1 MTKKSALYGLVWEGG
16 RTPKT
21 PLVSEVVVQK
31 KNLRIVF
38 GVVIVITA
46 IVYFGIS
53 GFQEG
58 KAYYKTIEEL
68 DAMGDDAYGKRIKVA
83 GIVTDG
89 TLDRK
94 SDGLYFRLEQNDLKL
109 QCVYTGSS
117 PVPDTFKGGVEA
129 VCEGRYRE
137 DGTFET
143 EKIQAKCA
151 SKYQSEYG
159 TAAAT
164 EHE

>member
-1 MTKKSALYGLVWEGG
+1 M
-16 RTPKT
+16 RP
-21 PLVSEVVVQK
+21 
-31 KNLRIVF
+31 KNLRILI
-38 GVVIVITA
+38 GVAVVVTA
-46 IVYFGIS
+46 IVYFGVS

-58 KAYYKTIEEL
+58 KAYYKTLEEL
-68 DAMGDDAYGKRIKVA
+68 DAMGDRAYGKQIKVA

-89 TLDRK
+89 SVERK
-94 SDGLYFRLEQNDLKL
+94 SDGLHFRLEQNDLNL
-109 QCVYTGSS
+109 TCVYTGGS

-143 EKIQAKCA
+143 KKIQAKCA

-159 TAAAT
+159 TASAT
-164 EHE
+164 GR

>member
-1 MTKKSALYGLVWEGG
+1 
-16 RTPKT
+16 
-21 PLVSEVVVQK
+21 VQR

-38 GVVIVITA
+38 GVVIVIAA

-58 KAYYKTIEEL
+58 KAYYKTLEEL
-68 DAMGDDAYGKRIKVA
+68 DAMGADAYGKRIKVA
-83 GIVTDG
+83 GIVSEGTVIRKTDG
-89 TLDRK
+89 LH
-94 SDGLYFRLEQNDLKL
+94 FRLEQNELNL

-117 PVPDTFKGGVEA
+117 PVPDTFKDGVEA
-129 VCEGRYRE
+129 VCEGSYRD

-143 EKIQAKCA
+143 KKIQAKCA

-159 TAAAT
+159 TENASAR
-164 EHE
+164 